1 MSQENYYLILE
12 IDPSEKDLNKIRLA
26 IDKMQSKWSKER
38 NHPTKGRLAQNNL
51 SLLGDIRRIML
62 EEIVLRDEM
71 ATAAK
76 KIQADSKKK
85 ALQDLDETLE
95 IFVPDGFIKEIQVKN
110 IIDKFKGKF
119 SEKEVRARILLKI
132 SITDNITPEKTK
144 LYIDKG
150 MYKEIC
156 DRLNFLKLSNLYD
169 FLGLSKELKHTLLA
183 DKAKN
188 FSDEIQKVNNK
199 TADITAKQE
208 LIGHCLNLFKTQEG
222 KEKYDNSFEAAK
234 LDELNELIEL
244 SCAGGSVSTKVMEG
258 LISKATAKGI
268 SPNDARSHIVN
279 FLSKLNLKNCS
290 SCGHSNEKEERACS
304 KCGKP
309 LYIDCPKCSNLNDQ
323 KNQVCSKCG
332 FSLTSVP
339 EVLGLLN
346 DADIAI
352 SRGDC
357 NSGISILKKAEVFW
371 PDFPDIKK
379 RYAEITRVKKEQE
392 QTQANIDAEIS
403 AGRCF
408 KAFELLICLKQSFP
422 GLSFSLDSE
431 VRLKKTIE
439 NAKTNFH
446 AGQLLLN
453 SGKTEEGYECF
464 SAALSSCKDYKDAQQ
479 ASALCYPAPPTKFS
493 VIHTPRGIILNWV
506 STTAKGE
513 ISYEISRK
521 TGLESAT
528 LNPDHTIGKTS
539 GLTFTD
545 NQMIPG
551 EIYYYSV
558 YSRRDA
564 SISRTPVTIGPI
576 IFISNATDLKVIP
589 GNKTVTLEWEL
600 PQKAISVEV
609 WRDDKS
615 APKKRGEGKL
625 LSSVTLKSAIDSKL
639 INGQQYG
646 YLVVVVYSGLDGKP
660 IYSEGGSILT
670 TPNELPKPVSHLTI
684 TRQGSEVDIS
694 WEATVNTGVQV
705 YNCINKPKYKMGEL
719 LSISDLNKLGSRIP
733 SLGPYSARGKIDLNN
748 LLHLLPVSLAG
759 PIVVAGKCT
768 TLNWFDDVDELKIAL
783 TENELFATWKWP
795 QKSESVLIA
804 FRQDAFPEAHD
815 DAKSKKINYP
825 RYKYER
831 NGGFR
836 GKIPS
841 FKPFYISVFAII
853 KQGDE
858 EYHSSGYSPGARKF
872 FPLGQCCSIKYRIS
886 NINKWFM
893 PTKEYLLKITPSIKT
908 TLPSLILVAKSGGIP
923 LDQKNGTTILT
934 IPEGTTCS
942 PESPFQYSFKPE
954 DDLSDKWRVRLFPL
968 NDEFSNWLEIEEE

>member
-244 SCAGGSVSTKVMEG
+244 SCAGGGISTKVMEG

-357 NSGISILKKAEVFW
+357 NSAISILKKAEVFW

-422 GLSFSLDSE
+422 GFSFSLDSE

-439 NAKTNFH
+439 NATTTFH

-479 ASALCYPAPPTKFS
+479 ASALCYPAAPTKFS
-493 VIHTPRGIILNWV
+493 VIHIPRGIILNWV

-576 IFISNATDLKVIP
+576 IFISNASDLKVIP

-609 WRDDKS
+609 WRNDKS
-615 APKKRGEGKL
+615 APKK
-625 LSSVTLKSAIDSKL
+625 I
-639 INGQQYG
+639 
-646 YLVVVVYSGLDGKP
+646 
-660 IYSEGGSILT
+660 
-670 TPNELPKPVSHLTI
+670 
-684 TRQGSEVDIS
+684 
-694 WEATVNTGVQV
+694 GV
-705 YNCINKPKYKMGEL
+705 P
-719 LSISDLNKLGSRIP
+719 
-733 SLGPYSARGKIDLNN
+733 
-748 LLHLLPVSLAG
+748 
-759 PIVVAGKCT
+759 
-768 TLNWFDDVDELKIAL
+768 
-783 TENELFATWKWP
+783 
-795 QKSESVLIA
+795 
-804 FRQDAFPEAHD
+804 
-815 DAKSKKINYP
+815 
-825 RYKYER
+825 
-831 NGGFR
+831 
-836 GKIPS
+836 
-841 FKPFYISVFAII
+841 
-853 KQGDE
+853 
-858 EYHSSGYSPGARKF
+858 
-872 FPLGQCCSIKYRIS
+872 
-886 NINKWFM
+886 
-893 PTKEYLLKITPSIKT
+893 
-908 TLPSLILVAKSGGIP
+908 
-923 LDQKNGTTILT
+923 
-934 IPEGTTCS
+934 
-942 PESPFQYSFKPE
+942 
-954 DDLSDKWRVRLFPL
+954 
-968 NDEFSNWLEIEEE
+968 